1 METRRRSFFLKHG
14 GFDGFDGNK
23 SVKIYLILL
32 FQTVNNFITM
42 EKEYINI
49 SDIYSSYWKYLLITI
64 PLLSMIS
71 VKSARSRDF
80 LQEVEL
86 PV

>member
-1 METRRRSFFLKHG
+1 
-14 GFDGFDGNK
+14 
-23 SVKIYLILL
+23 
-32 FQTVNNFITM
+32 M

-71 VKSARSRDF
+71 VKSVRSRDF